1 MGNLAAENNIGLT
14 IYQIAN
20 GSAKISDY
28 LEGGK
33 YYSQVLEYIDVMQF
47 DYIILQDQSHRP
59 VESQADFLADVA
71 SFKTLM
77 DAKQPLAE
85 VILYMTWAR
94 HADSTYYDSSTLTPS
109 TMQDALYEAYTQ
121 AGEDNGY
128 EVALVGV
135 AFGLLRDNSTINLY
149 NDDLT
154 HPSLEGSYLAG
165 LVMFGTIFDIDVTN
179 ATYVPSGIS
188 AATATLLQST
198 AQAAIENK

>member
-1 MGNLAAENNIGLT
+1 MAEENNIGLT
-14 IYQIAN
+14 IFQIAN

-33 YYSQVLEYIDVMQF
+33 YYSQLLEYIDAMQI

-59 VESQADFLADVA
+59 VESQADFLSNVEL
-71 SFKTLM
+71 FKALM
-77 DAKQPLAE
+77 DAKQPFAE

-121 AGEDNGY
+121 AGADNGCD
-128 EVALVGV
+128 VALVGV
-135 AFGLLRDNSTINLY
+135 AFGLLRDNSSVNLY

-154 HPSLEGSYLAG
+154 HPSVEGSYLAG

-179 ATYVPSGIS
+179 ATYIASGIS
-188 AATATLLQST
+188 DATATLLQST
-198 AQAAIENK
+198 AQTAIENK